1 MMMVVMVM
9 MGVMMVMVMMMVVMV
24 MVMMICCTNLFL
36 HMIILDLI
44 YNYVL

>member
-1 MMMVVMVM
+1 MMTVVMVM
-9 MGVMMVMVMMMVVMV
+9 MGVMMVMVVMV
-24 MVMMICCTNLFL
+24 MVVMMMICCTNLFL